1 MKTKTRLLRSDG
13 TYRTLA
19 IAPEHQWSDLAR
31 SHSGNQAFSLAQKP
45 QFLDNKPIFFP
56 TLRDLETAGAPEPDK
71 KVKNLIMVGEEGNPW
86 PMSILDRTFRGPSPE
101 AKQKEV
107 DDIYQTGFQYA
118 RSNASRKDMDQKWQS
133 AGFMLLTG
141 LTVFMVMI
149 MGLIAMTTIYLSG
162 DSVDGDIKSAVPVE
176 SIQPE

>member
-1 MKTKTRLLRSDG
+1 MKTKAKLLRSDG

-31 SHSGNQAFSLAQKP
+31 SHTGNQAFSLAQKP

-56 TLRDLETAGAPEPDK
+56 TLRDIEIAGPPEPDK
-71 KVKNLIMVGEEGNPW
+71 KVKNLVMVGEEGNPW
-86 PMSILDRTFRGPSPE
+86 PMSILDPTFRGPSQE

-149 MGLIAMTTIYLSG
+149 MGLIAVTTIYLSG
-162 DSVDGDIKSAVPVE
+162 DTVNGDVESAVPVE